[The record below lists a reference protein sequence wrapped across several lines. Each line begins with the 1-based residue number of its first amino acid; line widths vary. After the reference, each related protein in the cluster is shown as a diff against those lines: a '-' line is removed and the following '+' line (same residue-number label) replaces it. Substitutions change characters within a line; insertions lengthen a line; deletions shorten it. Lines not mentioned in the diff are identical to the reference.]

1 MPWPTRLAYQLNCLT
16 KNNIAKELIA
26 LTLPEFGFV
35 SDDLN
40 GELRGRNVII
50 HFRSMSIIEILE
62 RENVYYYGP
71 DTLYHKFEYEN
82 IFCETEH
89 LVALL
94 HVCTTFDKEIDR
106 TYILDNIIKPA
117 CEYYMKFATMADNEM
132 QEEEEDEWL

>member
-1 MPWPTRLAYQLNCLT
+1 M
-16 KNNIAKELIA
+16 AKELIA

-50 HFRSMSIIEILE
+50 HIRSMSIIEILE
-62 RENVYYYGP
+62 RENVYYYEP
-71 DTLYHKFEYEN
+71 DVLYHKFEYEN
-82 IFCETEH
+82 IFGETEH

-94 HVCTTFDKEIDR
+94 HICTTFDKEIDR

-132 QEEEEDEWL
+132 QEEEDEEWL

>member
-16 KNNIAKELIA
+16 KNNIAKELIP

-35 SDDLN
+35 SDDLS

-50 HFRSMSIIEILE
+50 HIRSMSIIEILE
-62 RENVYYYGP
+62 REDVYYYEP
-71 DTLYHKFEYEN
+71 DVLYHKFDYEN
-82 IFCETEH
+82 MFGETEC

-106 TYILDNIIKPA
+106 GYIVDNLIKPA
-117 CEYYMKFATMADNEM
+117 SVFYMKFATMADNEM
-132 QEEEEDEWL
+132 QEEDEEWP

>member
-1 MPWPTRLAYQLNCLT
+1 M
-16 KNNIAKELIA
+16 AKELIA
-26 LTLPEFGFV
+26 LTLPEFGFA

-50 HFRSMSIIEILE
+50 HFRSMSVIEILE
-62 RENVYYYGP
+62 CENVYYYEP

-82 IFCETEH
+82 VFGETEH

-94 HVCTTFDKEIDR
+94 HVCTTFDKEIDGA
-106 TYILDNIIKPA
+106 YILDNIIKPA

>member
-1 MPWPTRLAYQLNCLT
+1 MAYQLNCLT

-26 LTLPEFGFV
+26 LTLPKFALLSE
-35 SDDLN
+35 DLN

-50 HFRSMSIIEILE
+50 HIRSMSIIEILE
-62 RENVYYYGP
+62 RENAYYYEP

-82 IFCETEH
+82 IFGETEH

-94 HVCTTFDKEIDR
+94 HVCTTFDKEIDGV
-106 TYILDNIIKPA
+106 YILDNIIKPA